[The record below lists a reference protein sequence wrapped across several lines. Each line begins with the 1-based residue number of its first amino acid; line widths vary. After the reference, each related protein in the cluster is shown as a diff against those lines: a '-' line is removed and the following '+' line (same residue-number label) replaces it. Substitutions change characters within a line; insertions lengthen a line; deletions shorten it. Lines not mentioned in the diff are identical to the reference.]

1 MIKKTLL
8 TAAAALAITSGASV
22 LQAPQAEAGYHGYYG
37 HGYYGH
43 RYYKRHCFTKWRK
56 IKVRRRGHHG
66 HYYKWIWR
74 PYKRCY

>member
-22 LQAPQAEAGYHGYYG
+22 LQAPQAEAGYYGYYG
-37 HGYYGH
+37 HG
-43 RYYKRHCFTKWRK
+43 YYKRHCFTKWRK
-56 IKVRRRGHHG
+56 IKVRRWGRYGY
-66 HYYKWIWR
+66 YYKWIWR